1 MTFKEQIPSEV
12 WLSNIPDVRIGT
24 TVAVDATFTDNY
36 TGATIYNERLYPNA
50 SGEIV
55 ICGVREI
62 VLSSMRQAIAAR
74 QMTRTFTLTVKSTI
88 SSTTQLGTKAIRF
101 PGGTITTPTY
111 QATTISLSFT
121 CFYAECEVDSSPL
134 GVVRGSW
141 LTRYTAREIA
151 PDAVEKLTYYKYKDG
166 SRCSIS
172 VQYQLE
178 GVANTQSARLAA
190 SFVRTNNVL
199 ITYDVSPAN
208 ITKKLG
214 LTRRLLWYKVVITTG
229 AGNTASATF
238 TVDYNTPQRT
248 AVFQYRNPF
257 GQPEY
262 LTVYGND
269 KENRKFEKSIALV
282 DGVETVY
289 KTKLTDSHVITTAI
303 MRPTQREVMED
314 FFASEEVWLVEN
326 GELVAQV
333 IIDEITHETSDS
345 YDALDSYKFTWRRA
359 DSKQRGSVSVRVF
372 DDTFAGQFE

>member
-1 MTFKEQIPSEV
+1 M
-12 WLSNIPDVRIGT
+12 SNIPDVRIGS
-24 TVAVDATFTDNY
+24 TVAVNATFTDNS
-36 TGATIYNERLYPNA
+36 TGATIYNERLYPNT

-62 VLSSMRQAIAAR
+62 VLSTMRQAIAAG
-74 QMTRTFTLTVKSTI
+74 QMTRTFTLTVKSTAT
-88 SSTTQLGTKAIRF
+88 STTTTQIKAIGL
-101 PGGTITTPTY
+101 PGTITKPTS
-111 QATTISLSFT
+111 QDTTISQSFT
-121 CFYAECEVDSSPL
+121 CFYAECEVDGSPL

-141 LTRYTAREIA
+141 LTRCTDREIA
-151 PDAVEKLTYYKYKDG
+151 PDAAEKLAYYKYNDNTMY
-166 SRCSIS
+166 SIS

-178 GVANTQSARLAA
+178 GVANIQSARLAA
-190 SFVRTNNVL
+190 SVIRKGNRL

-214 LTRRLLWYKVVITTG
+214 LTRRLLWYNVVLSTS

-289 KTKLTDSHVITTAI
+289 KTKLTDSHVVTTAI

-333 IIDEITHETSDS
+333 IIDEITHETTDS

>member
-1 MTFKEQIPSEV
+1 MSD
-12 WLSNIPDVRIGT
+12 IPDVRIGS
-24 TVAVDATFTDNY
+24 TVAVDATFTNNY

-74 QMTRTFTLTVKSTI
+74 QMTRTFTLTVKSTAT
-88 SSTTQLGTKAIRF
+88 STTTTQIKAIGL
-101 PGGTITTPTY
+101 PGTFTKPTKED
-111 QATTISLSFT
+111 TTISLSFT
-121 CFYAECEVDSSPL
+121 CFYAECEVDGSPL

-141 LTRYTAREIA
+141 LTRYTDREIA
-151 PDAVEKLTYYKYKDG
+151 PDAVEKLTYYKYNDYT
-166 SRCSIS
+166 RYSIS

-178 GVANTQSARLAA
+178 GVANIQSARLAVSVA
-190 SFVRTNNVL
+190 RTTNNVL

-289 KTKLTDSHVITTAI
+289 KTKLTDSHVVTTAI

>member
-1 MTFKEQIPSEV
+1 M
-12 WLSNIPDVRIGT
+12 SNIPDVRIST
-24 TVAVDATFTDNY
+24 KVAVVATFTDNS

-62 VLSSMRQAIAAR
+62 VLTTMRQALIDR
-74 QMTRTFTLTVKSTI
+74 KFHRTFTLTVRQPNILTSRR
-88 SSTTQLGTKAIRF
+88 STTHTS
-101 PGGTITTPTY
+101 
-111 QATTISLSFT
+111 ISLSFT
-121 CFYAECEVDSSPL
+121 CFYAECAVDGSPL
-134 GVVRGSW
+134 SVVRGSW
-141 LTRYTAREIA
+141 LTRCTKREIA
-151 PDAVEKLTYYKYKDG
+151 PNAVEQLTYLKYNDTSRYSVYVEYKLDG
-166 SRCSIS
+166 APAIQRAPLIKSMMR
-172 VQYQLE
+172 
-178 GVANTQSARLAA
+178 NA
-190 SFVRTNNVL
+190 STLL
-199 ITYDVSPAN
+199 ICIDASPAY
-208 ITKKLG
+208 ISKKFG
-214 LTRRLLWYKVVITTG
+214 LTSRLLWYKVVLSTNS
-229 AGNTASATF
+229 GNIAAASF

-269 KENRKFEKSIALV
+269 KEARKFEKSIATV
-282 DGVETVY
+282 DGKETIY
-289 KTKLTDSHVITTAI
+289 KTKFTDNHVVTTAI

-314 FFASEEVWLVEN
+314 FFASEEVWLIED

-359 DSKQRGSVSVRVF
+359 DDKQRGSVSVRIF

>member
-12 WLSNIPDVRIGT
+12 WLSNIPDVRIGS
-24 TVAVDATFTDNY
+24 TVAVNATFTDNS
-36 TGATIYNERLYPNA
+36 TGTTIYNERLYPNT

-62 VLSSMRQAIAAR
+62 VLSTMRQAIAAG
-74 QMTRTFTLTVKSTI
+74 QITRTFTLTVKSTA
-88 SSTTQLGTKAIRF
+88 STTTTQAKAIGL
-101 PGGTITTPTY
+101 PGTFTKPTS
-111 QATTISLSFT
+111 QDTTISQSFT
-121 CFYAECEVDSSPL
+121 CFYAECEVDGSPL
-134 GVVRGSW
+134 GVVRCSW
-141 LTRYTAREIA
+141 LTRCTDREIA
-151 PDAVEKLTYYKYKDG
+151 PDAAEKLAYYKYNDN
-166 SRCSIS
+166 SMYSIS

-178 GVANTQSARLAA
+178 GVANIQSARLAA
-190 SFVRTNNVL
+190 SVIRKGNKL
-199 ITYDVSPAN
+199 ITYNVSPAN

-214 LTRRLLWYKVVITTG
+214 LTRRLLWYKVVLSTS

-289 KTKLTDSHVITTAI
+289 KTKLTDSHVVTTAI

-314 FFASEEVWLVEN
+314 FFASDEVWLVEN

-359 DSKQRGSVSVRVF
+359 DSKQRVSVSVRVF